1 MKLLFPNHLFTAGL
15 SLISSLSAVT
25 AQSWS
30 TQRWGNE
37 NANYTFVS
45 GAAGAFSATWT
56 NPNGG
61 NFVIGKGLPTS
72 EMRFNYTGTY
82 ESIGHSNSYLALYGW
97 TTNPLVEYY
106 VMENFGVHHPADNP
120 NQTCFGT
127 FQSDGGSYEVW
138 MKWRVN
144 APSIIGTATFPQ
156 FWSVRTRKRVG
167 GTITTGNH
175 FAAWERAGLELG
187 SHRNQ
192 RMVMGIEGQWGSGR
206 ANITGGVYPTT
217 TIRETATPTTR
228 TERPTRTGECRANL
242 NP

>member
-72 EMRFNYTGTY
+72 EM
-82 ESIGHSNSYLALYGW
+82 
-97 TTNPLVEYY
+97 
-106 VMENFGVHHPADNP
+106 
-120 NQTCFGT
+120 
-127 FQSDGGSYEVW
+127 
-138 MKWRVN
+138 
-144 APSIIGTATFPQ
+144 
-156 FWSVRTRKRVG
+156 
-167 GTITTGNH
+167 
-175 FAAWERAGLELG
+175 
-187 SHRNQ
+187 
-192 RMVMGIEGQWGSGR
+192 
-206 ANITGGVYPTT
+206 
-217 TIRETATPTTR
+217 
-228 TERPTRTGECRANL
+228 
-242 NP
+242 